1 MQSLEIKQVLNL
13 FKNNAK
19 NISFLDIRE
28 RREYVHGFAFGSVNC
43 PLSKFKYL
51 IKELVPDV
59 NTTLILIG
67 VKNINQK
74 DQIQKI
80 LKKLK
85 YDRSFFIKGDYKIW
99 KKKKFPLWA
108 GEYTFSKAFGEWIE
122 ITSNIKNLY
131 AKQLYKIHKKN
142 HNYLQIDARPKKEF
156 EKFSLPQ
163 SVQCSGGELPCY
175 INNTENLRKNYIVHC
190 AGRTRSIIAYQTLKD
205 FNFKNKKYVLNGGT
219 QNWVLNGFDRKF
231 KNRSKIKSIKINYKN
246 DLKLA
251 NSIAKKFKIPF
262 TQIMN
267 KQINSYNFQI
277 NSEIKNFKKIPGWKQ
292 VNATTLIQSTDKFI
306 SSTNTKVL
314 IFSNIPS
321 SAVFTVIWLRRMGYQ
336 AIWQKKNAHKIKK
349 NYKSTK
355 PDPTYFFPK
364 RHLGS
369 KSDSKGYLKWEHS
382 LIPTIKKWGC
392 KNPWLSANQKNL
404 SKVQHSIYKI
414 YKSFSLL
421 RI

>member
-13 FKNNAK
+13 LKNNTK

-28 RREYVHGFAFGSVNC
+28 RKEYVHGFAFGSVNC
-43 PLSKFKYL
+43 PFSKFKYL

-59 NTTLILIG
+59 NTILILIG
-67 VKNINQK
+67 IKNIYQK
-74 DQIQKI
+74 DKIQKI

-85 YDRSFFIKGDYKIW
+85 YDRSFILKGDYKIW
-99 KKKKFPLWA
+99 KKQKFPLWA

-131 AKQLYKIHKKN
+131 AKELYKIHKKN

-163 SVQCSGGELPCY
+163 SVQCSGGELPCF
-175 INNTENLRKNYIVHC
+175 INNKENLRKNFIVHC

-231 KNRSKIKSIKINYKN
+231 KNQSKIKSTKINYKD

-251 NSIAKKFKIPF
+251 HSIAKKFKIPC
-262 TQIMN
+262 TQTMN
-267 KQINSYNFQI
+267 KQTNSYNFQI

-306 SSTNTKVL
+306 SSTNTKIL

-336 AIWQKKNAHKIKK
+336 AIWQKKNARKIKK

-355 PDPTYFFPK
+355 PDSTYFFPK

-369 KSDSKGYLKWEHS
+369 KSDSKGYLEWEHS

-392 KNPWLSANQKNL
+392 KNPWLSANEKDL

-414 YKSFSLL
+414 YKNF
-421 RI
+421 

>member
-1 MQSLEIKQVLNL
+1 MQYLEIEQAIELL
-13 FKNNAK
+13 KNNKK

-28 RREYVHGFAFGSVNC
+28 RKQYIHGFAFGSVNC
-43 PLSKFKYL
+43 PFSKFKYL
-51 IKELVPDV
+51 IKELVPDL
-59 NTTLILIG
+59 NTNLILIG
-67 VKNINQK
+67 VKNNNQTN
-74 DQIQKI
+74 QIQKI
-80 LKKLK
+80 LTKFR
-85 YDRSFFIKGDYKIW
+85 YCRSYIIKGDYKNW
-99 KKKKFPLWA
+99 KKHKLPLWA

-131 AKQLYKIHKKN
+131 AKELNKIHKKN

-175 INNTENLRKNYIVHC
+175 LNNKENLKKNYIVHC

-205 FNFKNKKYVLNGGT
+205 FDFENKKYVLNGGT
-219 QNWVLNGFDRKF
+219 QNWVLNGYDRKF
-231 KNRSKIKSIKINYKN
+231 KNKSKIKSTKINYKD

-251 NSIAKKFKIPF
+251 NSVAKKFNIPS
-262 TQIMN
+262 TQIES
-267 KQINSYNFQI
+267 KQANSYNFQI
-277 NSEIKNFKKIPGWKQ
+277 NSEIKIFKKIPGWKR

-314 IFSNIPS
+314 IFSHIPS

-336 AIWQKKNAHKIKK
+336 AIWQKRNARNIKK

-355 PDPTYFFPK
+355 PDPTYFFPR

-369 KSDSKGYLKWEHS
+369 KSDSKGYLNWEHS

-392 KNPWLSANQKNL
+392 KNPWLSANQEDL
-404 SKVQHSIYKI
+404 SKVKHSIYKI
-414 YKSFSLL
+414 YKNF
-421 RI
+421 

>member
-1 MQSLEIKQVLNL
+1 MQYLEIEQAIKLL
-13 FKNNAK
+13 KNNKK

-28 RREYVHGFAFGSVNC
+28 RKQYVHGFAFGSVNC
-43 PLSKFKYL
+43 PFSKFKYL
-51 IKELVPDV
+51 IKELVPDL
-59 NTTLILIG
+59 NTNLILIG
-67 VKNINQK
+67 VKNKNQTN
-74 DQIQKI
+74 QIQKI
-80 LKKLK
+80 LTKFR
-85 YDRSFFIKGDYKIW
+85 YCRSYIIKGDYKNW
-99 KKKKFPLWA
+99 KKHKFPLWA

-131 AKQLYKIHKKN
+131 AKELNKIHKEN
-142 HNYLQIDARPKKEF
+142 HNYLQIDTRPKKEF

-175 INNTENLRKNYIVHC
+175 INNKENLKKNYIVHC

-205 FNFKNKKYVLNGGT
+205 FDFENKKYVLNGGT
-219 QNWVLNGFDRKF
+219 QNWVLNGYDRKF
-231 KNRSKIKSIKINYKN
+231 KNKSKIKSTKINYKD

-251 NSIAKKFKIPF
+251 NSVAKKFNIPS
-262 TQIMN
+262 TQIES
-267 KQINSYNFQI
+267 KQANSYNFQI
-277 NSEIKNFKKIPGWKQ
+277 NSEIKNFKKISGWKQ

-314 IFSNIPS
+314 IFSHIPS

-336 AIWQKKNAHKIKK
+336 AIWQKRNARNIKK

-355 PDPTYFFPK
+355 PDPTYFFPR

-369 KSDSKGYLKWEHS
+369 KSDSKGYLNWEHS

-392 KNPWLSANQKNL
+392 KNPWLSANQEDL
-404 SKVQHSIYKI
+404 SKVKHPIYKI
-414 YKSFSLL
+414 YKNF
-421 RI
+421 

>member
-1 MQSLEIKQVLNL
+1 MQYLEIEQAIKLL
-13 FKNNAK
+13 KNNKK

-28 RREYVHGFAFGSVNC
+28 RKQYVHGFAFGSVNC
-43 PLSKFKYL
+43 PFSKFKYL
-51 IKELVPDV
+51 IKELVPDL
-59 NTTLILIG
+59 NTNLILIG
-67 VKNINQK
+67 VKNNNQTN
-74 DQIQKI
+74 QIQKI
-80 LKKLK
+80 LTKFR
-85 YDRSFFIKGDYKIW
+85 YCRSYIIKGDYKNW
-99 KKKKFPLWA
+99 KKHKFPLWA

-122 ITSNIKNLY
+122 ITSNIKNIY
-131 AKQLYKIHKKN
+131 AKELNKIHKKN

-175 INNTENLRKNYIVHC
+175 INNKENLKKNYIVHC

-205 FNFKNKKYVLNGGT
+205 FDFENKKYVLNGGT
-219 QNWVLNGFDRKF
+219 QNWVLNGYDRKF
-231 KNRSKIKSIKINYKN
+231 NNKSKIKSTKINYKD

-251 NSIAKKFKIPF
+251 NTVAKKFNIPS
-262 TQIMN
+262 THIES
-267 KQINSYNFQI
+267 KQANSYNFQI

-314 IFSNIPS
+314 IFSHIPS

-336 AIWQKKNAHKIKK
+336 AIWQKRNALNIKK

-355 PDPTYFFPK
+355 PDPTYFFPR

-369 KSDSKGYLKWEHS
+369 KSDSKGYLNWEHS

-392 KNPWLSANQKNL
+392 KNPWLSANQEDL
-404 SKVQHSIYKI
+404 SKVKHSIYKI
-414 YKSFSLL
+414 YKNF
-421 RI
+421 

>member
-1 MQSLEIKQVLNL
+1 MQSLEIKQVLNIL
-13 FKNNAK
+13 KNNTK
-19 NISFLDIRE
+19 NISFLDIRK
-28 RREYVHGFAFGSVNC
+28 RKEYVYGFAFGSVNC
-43 PLSKFKYL
+43 PFSKFKYL
-51 IKELVPDV
+51 IKELVPDI

-74 DQIQKI
+74 NQIQKM

-85 YDRSFFIKGDYKIW
+85 YHRSFIIKGDYKIW
-99 KKKKFPLWA
+99 KKYKFPIWA

-122 ITSNIKNLY
+122 ITSTIKNLY
-131 AKQLYKIHKKN
+131 AKELYKIHNQN

-231 KNRSKIKSIKINYKN
+231 KNQSKITSTKINYKD

-251 NSIAKKFKIPF
+251 NSIVKKFKIPT

-267 KQINSYNFQI
+267 KKTNSYNFQI

-336 AIWQKKNAHKIKK
+336 AIWQKKNARKIKK

-355 PDPTYFFPK
+355 PDPTYFFTK

-369 KSDSKGYLKWEHS
+369 KTDSKGYLKWEHS

-392 KNPWLSANQKNL
+392 KNPWLSANQKDL
-404 SKVQHSIYKI
+404 RKVQHSIYKI
-414 YKSFSLL
+414 YKNF
-421 RI
+421 

>member
-13 FKNNAK
+13 LKNNTK

-28 RREYVHGFAFGSVNC
+28 RKQYVHGFAFGSVNC
-43 PLSKFKYL
+43 PFSKFKYL

-59 NTTLILIG
+59 NTILILIG
-67 VKNINQK
+67 IKNIYQK
-74 DQIQKI
+74 DKIQKI

-85 YDRSFFIKGDYKIW
+85 YDRSFILKGDYKIW
-99 KKKKFPLWA
+99 KKQKFPLWA

-131 AKQLYKIHKKN
+131 AKELYKIHKKN

-163 SVQCSGGELPCY
+163 SVQCSGGELPCF
-175 INNTENLRKNYIVHC
+175 INNKENLRKNFIVHC

-231 KNRSKIKSIKINYKN
+231 KNQSKIKSTKINYKD

-251 NSIAKKFKIPF
+251 HSIAKKFKIPS
-262 TQIMN
+262 TQTMN
-267 KQINSYNFQI
+267 KQTNSYNFQI

-306 SSTNTKVL
+306 SSTNTKIL

-336 AIWQKKNAHKIKK
+336 AIWQKKNARKIKK

-355 PDPTYFFPK
+355 PDSTYFFPK

-369 KSDSKGYLKWEHS
+369 KSDSKGYLEWEHS
-382 LIPTIKKWGC
+382 LIPTIRKWGC
-392 KNPWLSANQKNL
+392 KNPWLSANEKDL

-414 YKSFSLL
+414 YKNF
-421 RI
+421 

>member
-1 MQSLEIKQVLNL
+1 MQSLEIKRVLNL
-13 FKNNAK
+13 LKNNTK

-28 RREYVHGFAFGSVNC
+28 RKEYVHGFAFGSVNC
-43 PLSKFKYL
+43 PFSKFKYL

-67 VKNINQK
+67 IKNIYQK
-74 DQIQKI
+74 DKIQKI

-85 YDRSFFIKGDYKIW
+85 YDRSFILKGDYKIW
-99 KKKKFPLWA
+99 KKQKFPLWA

-131 AKQLYKIHKKN
+131 AKELYKIHKKN

-163 SVQCSGGELPCY
+163 SVQCSGGELPCF
-175 INNTENLRKNYIVHC
+175 INNKENLRKNFIVHC

-231 KNRSKIKSIKINYKN
+231 KNQSKIKSTKINYKD

-251 NSIAKKFKIPF
+251 HSIAKKFKIPC
-262 TQIMN
+262 TQTMN
-267 KQINSYNFQI
+267 KQTNSYNFQI

-292 VNATTLIQSTDKFI
+292 VDATTLIQSTDKFI
-306 SSTNTKVL
+306 SSTNTRVL

-321 SAVFTVIWLRRMGYQ
+321 SAVFAVIWLRRMGYQ
-336 AIWQKKNAHKIKK
+336 AIWQKSNARKIKK

-392 KNPWLSANQKNL
+392 KNPWLSANQKDL

-414 YKSFSLL
+414 YKRF
-421 RI
+421 

>member
-1 MQSLEIKQVLNL
+1 MQYLEIEQAIKLL
-13 FKNNAK
+13 KNNKK

-28 RREYVHGFAFGSVNC
+28 RKQYVHGFAFGSVNC
-43 PLSKFKYL
+43 PFSKFKYL
-51 IKELVPDV
+51 IKELVPDL
-59 NTTLILIG
+59 NTNLILIG
-67 VKNINQK
+67 VKNNNQTN
-74 DQIQKI
+74 QIQKI
-80 LKKLK
+80 LTKFR
-85 YDRSFFIKGDYKIW
+85 YCRSYIIKGDYKNW
-99 KKKKFPLWA
+99 KKHKFPLWA

-122 ITSNIKNLY
+122 ITSNIKNIY
-131 AKQLYKIHKKN
+131 AKELNKIHKKN

-175 INNTENLRKNYIVHC
+175 INNKENLKKNYIVHC

-205 FNFKNKKYVLNGGT
+205 FDFENKKYVLNGGT
-219 QNWVLNGFDRKF
+219 QNWVLNGYDRKF
-231 KNRSKIKSIKINYKN
+231 NNKSKIKSTKINYKD

-251 NSIAKKFKIPF
+251 NTVAKKFNIPL
-262 TQIMN
+262 THIES
-267 KQINSYNFQI
+267 KKANSYNFQI

-314 IFSNIPS
+314 IFSHIPS

-336 AIWQKKNAHKIKK
+336 AIWQKRNALNIKK

-355 PDPTYFFPK
+355 PDPTYFFPR

-369 KSDSKGYLKWEHS
+369 KSDSKGYLNWEHS

-392 KNPWLSANQKNL
+392 KNPWLSANREDL
-404 SKVQHSIYKI
+404 SKVKHSIYKI
-414 YKSFSLL
+414 YKNF
-421 RI
+421 

>member
-1 MQSLEIKQVLNL
+1 MQSLEIKQVLNIL
-13 FKNNAK
+13 KNNTK
-19 NISFLDIRE
+19 NISFLDIRK
-28 RREYVHGFAFGSVNC
+28 RKEYVYGFAFGSVNC
-43 PLSKFKYL
+43 PFSKFKYL
-51 IKELVPDV
+51 IKELVPDI

-74 DQIQKI
+74 NQIQKM

-85 YDRSFFIKGDYKIW
+85 YHRSFIIKGDYKIW
-99 KKKKFPLWA
+99 KKYKFPIWA

-122 ITSNIKNLY
+122 ITSTIKNLY
-131 AKQLYKIHKKN
+131 AKELYKIHNQN

-231 KNRSKIKSIKINYKN
+231 KNQSKITSTKINYKD

-251 NSIAKKFKIPF
+251 NSIVKKFKIPT

-267 KQINSYNFQI
+267 KKTNSYNFQI

-336 AIWQKKNAHKIKK
+336 AIWQKKNARKIKK

-392 KNPWLSANQKNL
+392 KNPWLSANQKDL

-414 YKSFSLL
+414 YKNF
-421 RI
+421 

>member
-1 MQSLEIKQVLNL
+1 MRSLEIKQVLNL
-13 FKNNAK
+13 LKNNTK
-19 NISFLDIRE
+19 NVSFLDIRE
-28 RREYVHGFAFGSVNC
+28 RKHYVHGFAFGSVNC
-43 PLSKFKYL
+43 PFSKFKYL
-51 IKELVPDV
+51 IKELVPDI

-67 VKNINQK
+67 VKNINQQ

-85 YDRSFFIKGDYKIW
+85 YDKSFIIKGDYKIW
-99 KKKKFPLWA
+99 KKQKFPLWA

-131 AKQLYKIHKKN
+131 AKELYKIHKKK

-163 SVQCSGGELPCY
+163 SVQCSGGELPCF
-175 INNTENLRKNYIVHC
+175 INNKENLRKNYIVHC

-231 KNRSKIKSIKINYKN
+231 KNQSKITSTKINYKN

-251 NSIAKKFKIPF
+251 NSIAKKFKIPS

-267 KQINSYNFQI
+267 KQTNCYNFQV

-306 SSTNTKVL
+306 SSTNTKIL

-336 AIWQKKNAHKIKK
+336 AIWQKKNARKIKK

-355 PDPTYFFPK
+355 PDSTYFFPK

-392 KNPWLSANQKNL
+392 KNPWLSANEKDL

-414 YKSFSLL
+414 YKSF
-421 RI
+421 

>member
-1 MQSLEIKQVLNL
+1 MRSLEIKQVLNL
-13 FKNNAK
+13 LKNNTK
-19 NISFLDIRE
+19 NVSFLDIRE
-28 RREYVHGFAFGSVNC
+28 RKQYVHGFAFGSVNC
-43 PLSKFKYL
+43 PFSKFKYL
-51 IKELVPDV
+51 IKELVPDI

-67 VKNINQK
+67 VKNINQQ

-80 LKKLK
+80 LKKFK
-85 YDRSFFIKGDYKIW
+85 YHKSFIIKGDYKIW
-99 KKKKFPLWA
+99 KKQKFPLWA

-131 AKQLYKIHKKN
+131 AKELYKIHKKK

-163 SVQCSGGELPCY
+163 SVQCSGGELPCF
-175 INNTENLRKNYIVHC
+175 INNKENLRKNYIVHC

-231 KNRSKIKSIKINYKN
+231 KNQSKITSTKINYKN

-251 NSIAKKFKIPF
+251 NSIAKKFKIPS

-267 KQINSYNFQI
+267 KQTNCYNFQV

-306 SSTNTKVL
+306 SSTNTKILV
-314 IFSNIPS
+314 FSNIPS

-336 AIWQKKNAHKIKK
+336 AIWQKKNARKIKK

-355 PDPTYFFPK
+355 PDSTYFFPK

-392 KNPWLSANQKNL
+392 KNPWLSANQKDL

-414 YKSFSLL
+414 YKSF
-421 RI
+421 

>member
-1 MQSLEIKQVLNL
+1 MET
-13 FKNNAK
+13 
-19 NISFLDIRE
+19 
-28 RREYVHGFAFGSVNC
+28 
-43 PLSKFKYL
+43 SKFEYL
-51 IKELVPDV
+51 IKELVPDL
-59 NTTLILIG
+59 NATLILIG

-74 DQIQKI
+74 NQIQKI

-85 YDRSFFIKGDYKIW
+85 YHRSFIIKGDYKIW
-99 KKKKFPLWA
+99 KKYKFPLWA
-108 GEYTFSKAFGEWIE
+108 GEYTSSKAFGEWVE

-131 AKQLYKIHKKN
+131 AKELYRIHKKK

-163 SVQCSGGELPCY
+163 SVQCSGGELPCF
-175 INNTENLRKNYIVHC
+175 INNKENLRKNFIVHC

-231 KNRSKIKSIKINYKN
+231 KNQSKIKSTKINYKD

-251 NSIAKKFKIPF
+251 HSIAKKFKIPS
-262 TQIMN
+262 TQTMN
-267 KQINSYNFQI
+267 KQTNSYNFQI

-306 SSTNTKVL
+306 SSTNTKIL

-336 AIWQKKNAHKIKK
+336 AIWQKKNARKIKK

-355 PDPTYFFPK
+355 PDSTYFFPK

-369 KSDSKGYLKWEHS
+369 KSDSKGYLEWEHS
-382 LIPTIKKWGC
+382 LIPTIRKWGC
-392 KNPWLSANQKNL
+392 KNPWLSANEKDL

-414 YKSFSLL
+414 YKNF
-421 RI
+421 

>member
-1 MQSLEIKQVLNL
+1 MQYLEIEQAIKLL
-13 FKNNAK
+13 KNNKK

-28 RREYVHGFAFGSVNC
+28 RKQYVHGFAFGSVNC
-43 PLSKFKYL
+43 PFSKFKYL
-51 IKELVPDV
+51 IKELVPDL
-59 NTTLILIG
+59 NTNLILIG
-67 VKNINQK
+67 VKNKNQTN
-74 DQIQKI
+74 QIQKI
-80 LKKLK
+80 LTKFR
-85 YDRSFFIKGDYKIW
+85 YCRSYIIKGDYKNW
-99 KKKKFPLWA
+99 KKHKLPLWA

-131 AKQLYKIHKKN
+131 AKELNKIHKEN
-142 HNYLQIDARPKKEF
+142 HNYLQIDTRPKKEF

-175 INNTENLRKNYIVHC
+175 INNKENLKKNYIVHC

-205 FNFKNKKYVLNGGT
+205 FDFENKKYVLNGGT
-219 QNWVLNGFDRKF
+219 QNWVLNGYDRKF
-231 KNRSKIKSIKINYKN
+231 KNKSKIKSTKINYKD

-251 NSIAKKFKIPF
+251 NSVAKKFNIPS
-262 TQIMN
+262 THIES
-267 KQINSYNFQI
+267 KQANSYNFQI

-314 IFSNIPS
+314 IFSHIPS

-336 AIWQKKNAHKIKK
+336 AIWQKRNARNIKK

-355 PDPTYFFPK
+355 PDPTYFFPR

-369 KSDSKGYLKWEHS
+369 KSDSKGYLNWEHS

-392 KNPWLSANQKNL
+392 KNPWLSANQEDL
-404 SKVQHSIYKI
+404 SKVKHPIYKI
-414 YKSFSLL
+414 YKNF
-421 RI
+421 

>member
-1 MQSLEIKQVLNL
+1 MQYLEIEQAIKLL
-13 FKNNAK
+13 KNNKK

-28 RREYVHGFAFGSVNC
+28 RKQYVHGFAFGSVNC
-43 PLSKFKYL
+43 PFSKFKYL
-51 IKELVPDV
+51 IKELVPDL
-59 NTTLILIG
+59 NTNLILIG
-67 VKNINQK
+67 VKNNNQTN
-74 DQIQKI
+74 QIQKI
-80 LKKLK
+80 LTKFR
-85 YDRSFFIKGDYKIW
+85 YCRSYIIKGDYKNW
-99 KKKKFPLWA
+99 KKHKFPLWA

-131 AKQLYKIHKKN
+131 AKELNKIHKKN

-175 INNTENLRKNYIVHC
+175 INNKENLKKNYIVHC

-205 FNFKNKKYVLNGGT
+205 FDFENKKYVLNGGT
-219 QNWVLNGFDRKF
+219 QNWVLNGYDRKF
-231 KNRSKIKSIKINYKN
+231 NNKSKIKSTKINYKD

-251 NSIAKKFKIPF
+251 NSVAKKFNIPS
-262 TQIMN
+262 TQIES
-267 KQINSYNFQI
+267 KQANSYNFQI

-314 IFSNIPS
+314 IFSHIPS

-336 AIWQKKNAHKIKK
+336 AIWQKRNALNIKK

-355 PDPTYFFPK
+355 PDPTYFFPR

-369 KSDSKGYLKWEHS
+369 KSDSKGYLNWEHS

-392 KNPWLSANQKNL
+392 KNPWLSANQEDL
-404 SKVQHSIYKI
+404 SKVKHSIYKI
-414 YKSFSLL
+414 YKNF
-421 RI
+421 

>member
-1 MQSLEIKQVLNL
+1 MQSLEIKHVLNL
-13 FKNNAK
+13 FKNNTK
-19 NISFLDIRE
+19 NLSFLDIRE
-28 RREYVHGFAFGSVNC
+28 RKQYVHGFAFGSVNC

-51 IKELVPDV
+51 IKELAPDL

-67 VKNINQK
+67 VKNTNQRNK
-74 DQIQKI
+74 IQKI

-85 YDRSFFIKGDYKIW
+85 YHRSFIIKGDYKIW
-99 KKKKFPLWA
+99 KKYKFPFWA
-108 GEYTFSKAFGEWIE
+108 GEYTSSKAFGEWIE
-122 ITSNIKNLY
+122 ITSKIKNLY
-131 AKQLYKIHKKN
+131 AKELYKIHKKN

-163 SVQCSGGELPCY
+163 SIQCSGGELPCY
-175 INNTENLRKNYIVHC
+175 INNAENLRKNYIVHC
-190 AGRTRSIIAYQTLKD
+190 AGRTRSIIAYQTLRD

-231 KNRSKIKSIKINYKN
+231 KNQSKIKSTKINYKD

-251 NSIAKKFKIPF
+251 NSIAKKFKIPS

-267 KQINSYNFQI
+267 KQTNSYNFQI

-321 SAVFTVIWLRRMGYQ
+321 SAIFTVIWLRRMGYQ
-336 AIWQKKNAHKIKK
+336 AIWQKSNARKIKK

-392 KNPWLSANQKNL
+392 KNPWLSANQKDL
-404 SKVQHSIYKI
+404 SKVQHPIYKI
-414 YKSFSLL
+414 YKNF
-421 RI
+421 

>member
-1 MQSLEIKQVLNL
+1 MQYLEIEQAIKLL
-13 FKNNAK
+13 KNNKK

-28 RREYVHGFAFGSVNC
+28 RKQYVHGFAFGSVNC
-43 PLSKFKYL
+43 PFSKFKYL
-51 IKELVPDV
+51 IKELVPDL
-59 NTTLILIG
+59 NTNLILIG
-67 VKNINQK
+67 VKNNNQTN
-74 DQIQKI
+74 QIQKI
-80 LKKLK
+80 LTKFR
-85 YDRSFFIKGDYKIW
+85 YCRSYIIKGDYKNW
-99 KKKKFPLWA
+99 KKHKFPLWA

-131 AKQLYKIHKKN
+131 AKELNKIHKKN

-175 INNTENLRKNYIVHC
+175 INNKENLKKNYIVHC

-205 FNFKNKKYVLNGGT
+205 FDFENKKYVLNGGT
-219 QNWVLNGFDRKF
+219 QNWVLNGYDRKF
-231 KNRSKIKSIKINYKN
+231 NNKSKIKSTKINYKD

-251 NSIAKKFKIPF
+251 NSVAKKFNIPS
-262 TQIMN
+262 TQIVS
-267 KQINSYNFQI
+267 KQANSYNFQI

-314 IFSNIPS
+314 IFSHIPS

-336 AIWQKKNAHKIKK
+336 AIWQKRNALNIKK

-355 PDPTYFFPK
+355 PDPTYFFPR

-369 KSDSKGYLKWEHS
+369 KSDSKGYLNWEHS
-382 LIPTIKKWGC
+382 LIPAIKKWGC
-392 KNPWLSANQKNL
+392 KNPWLSANQEDL
-404 SKVQHSIYKI
+404 SKVKHSIYKI
-414 YKSFSLL
+414 YKNF
-421 RI
+421 

>member
-1 MQSLEIKQVLNL
+1 MQSLEIKQVLNIL
-13 FKNNAK
+13 KNNTK
-19 NISFLDIRE
+19 NISFLDIRK
-28 RREYVHGFAFGSVNC
+28 RKEYVYGFAFGSVNC
-43 PLSKFKYL
+43 PFSKFKYL
-51 IKELVPDV
+51 IKELVPDI

-74 DQIQKI
+74 NQIQKM

-85 YDRSFFIKGDYKIW
+85 YHRSFIIKGDYKIW
-99 KKKKFPLWA
+99 KKYKFPIWA

-122 ITSNIKNLY
+122 ITSTIKNLY
-131 AKQLYKIHKKN
+131 AKELYKIHNQN

-219 QNWVLNGFDRKF
+219 QNWVLNRFERKF
-231 KNRSKIKSIKINYKN
+231 KNHSKIKSTKINYKN

-251 NSIAKKFKIPF
+251 NSIAKKFKIPS
-262 TQIMN
+262 TRIMN
-267 KQINSYNFQI
+267 KQTNSYNFQI

-336 AIWQKKNAHKIKK
+336 AIWQKKNARKIKK

-392 KNPWLSANQKNL
+392 KNPWLSANQKDL

-414 YKSFSLL
+414 YKNF
-421 RI
+421 

>member
-1 MQSLEIKQVLNL
+1 MQSLEIKRVLNL
-13 FKNNAK
+13 LKNNTK

-28 RREYVHGFAFGSVNC
+28 RKEYVHGFAFGSVNC
-43 PLSKFKYL
+43 PFSKFKYL

-67 VKNINQK
+67 IKNIYQK
-74 DQIQKI
+74 DKIQKI

-85 YDRSFFIKGDYKIW
+85 YDRSFILKGDYKIW
-99 KKKKFPLWA
+99 KKQKFPLWA

-131 AKQLYKIHKKN
+131 AKELYKIHKKN

-163 SVQCSGGELPCY
+163 SVQCSGGELPCF
-175 INNTENLRKNYIVHC
+175 INNKENLRKNFIVHC

-231 KNRSKIKSIKINYKN
+231 KNQSKIKSTKINYKD

-251 NSIAKKFKIPF
+251 HSIAKKFKIPS
-262 TQIMN
+262 TQTMN
-267 KQINSYNFQI
+267 KQTNSYNFQI

-292 VNATTLIQSTDKFI
+292 VDATTLIQSTDKFI
-306 SSTNTKVL
+306 SSTNTRVL

-321 SAVFTVIWLRRMGYQ
+321 SAVFAVIWLRRMGYQ
-336 AIWQKKNAHKIKK
+336 AIWQKSNARKIKK

-392 KNPWLSANQKNL
+392 KNPWLSANQKDL

-414 YKSFSLL
+414 YKSF
-421 RI
+421 

>member
-13 FKNNAK
+13 LKNNTK

-28 RREYVHGFAFGSVNC
+28 RKEYVHGFAFGSVNC
-43 PLSKFKYL
+43 PFSKFKYL

-67 VKNINQK
+67 IKNINQK
-74 DQIQKI
+74 TRIQKI

-85 YDRSFFIKGDYKIW
+85 YRRSFIIKGDYKIW
-99 KKKKFPLWA
+99 KKNKFPLWA

-131 AKQLYKIHKKN
+131 AKELYKIHKKN

-231 KNRSKIKSIKINYKN
+231 KNQSKITSIKINYKN
-246 DLKLA
+246 DFKLA
-251 NSIAKKFKIPF
+251 NSIAKKFKIPS

-267 KQINSYNFQI
+267 KETNCYNFQI

-306 SSTNTKVL
+306 SSTNTKIL

-336 AIWQKKNAHKIKK
+336 AIWQKKNARKIKK

-355 PDPTYFFPK
+355 PDSTYFFPK

-392 KNPWLSANQKNL
+392 KNPWLSANQKDL

-414 YKSFSLL
+414 YKSF
-421 RI
+421 

>member
-1 MQSLEIKQVLNL
+1 MQSLDIKQALSL
-13 FKNNAK
+13 LKNNTK

-28 RREYVHGFAFGSVNC
+28 RKEYVHGSAFGSVNC
-43 PLSKFKYL
+43 PFSKFKFL
-51 IKELVPDV
+51 INELVPDK
-59 NTTLILIG
+59 NTKIILIG

-74 DQIQKI
+74 KQIQKI

-85 YDRSFFIKGDYKIW
+85 YHKSFIIKGDYKIW
-99 KKKKFPLWA
+99 KKYKFPFWA

-131 AKQLYKIHKKN
+131 AKELYKIHKKN

-231 KNRSKIKSIKINYKN
+231 NNQSKIKSTKINYKD

-251 NSIAKKFKIPF
+251 NSIAKKFKIPS
-262 TQIMN
+262 TQTMN
-267 KQINSYNFQI
+267 KQTNSYNFQI

-306 SSTNTKVL
+306 SSTNTRVL

-321 SAVFTVIWLRRMGYQ
+321 SAVFAVIWLRRMGYQ
-336 AIWQKKNAHKIKK
+336 AIWQKSNARKIKK

-369 KSDSKGYLKWEHS
+369 KTDSKGYLKWEHS

-392 KNPWLSANQKNL
+392 KNPWLSANQKDL

-414 YKSFSLL
+414 YKSF
-421 RI
+421 

>member
-13 FKNNAK
+13 FKNNTK

-28 RREYVHGFAFGSVNC
+28 RKEYVHGFAFGSVNC
-43 PLSKFKYL
+43 PFSKFKYL
-51 IKELVPDV
+51 IKELVPDI
-59 NTTLILIG
+59 NTTIILIG

-74 DQIQKI
+74 TQIQKI

-85 YDRSFFIKGDYKIW
+85 YDRSFIIKGDYKIW
-99 KKKKFPLWA
+99 KKYKFPLWA

-131 AKQLYKIHKKN
+131 AKELYKIHKKN

-175 INNTENLRKNYIVHC
+175 INNKENLRKNYIVHC

-231 KNRSKIKSIKINYKN
+231 KNQSKIKSTKINYKD

-251 NSIAKKFKIPF
+251 NSIAKKFKIPS

-267 KQINSYNFQI
+267 KQTNCYNFQI

-336 AIWQKKNAHKIKK
+336 AIWQKKNARKIKK

-392 KNPWLSANQKNL
+392 KNPWLSANQKRLKQSSTFNL
-404 SKVQHSIYKI
+404 
-414 YKSFSLL
+414 
-421 RI
+421 

>member
-13 FKNNAK
+13 FKNKTK

-28 RREYVHGFAFGSVNC
+28 KKQYVHGFAFGSVNC
-43 PLSKFKYL
+43 PFSKFKYL
-51 IKELVPDV
+51 IKELVPDL
-59 NTTLILIG
+59 NATLILIG

-74 DQIQKI
+74 NQIQKI

-85 YDRSFFIKGDYKIW
+85 YHRSFIIKGDYKIW
-99 KKKKFPLWA
+99 KKYKFPLWA
-108 GEYTFSKAFGEWIE
+108 GEYTSSKAFGEWVE

-131 AKQLYKIHKKN
+131 AKELHKIHKKN

-175 INNTENLRKNYIVHC
+175 INNKENLRKNYIVHC

-231 KNRSKIKSIKINYKN
+231 KNQSKIKLTKINYKD

-251 NSIAKKFKIPF
+251 NSIAKKFKIPS

-267 KQINSYNFQI
+267 KQTNSYNFQI
-277 NSEIKNFKKIPGWKQ
+277 NSEIQNFKKIPGWKQ

-306 SSTNTKVL
+306 SSTNTRVL

-336 AIWQKKNAHKIKK
+336 AIWQKKNARKIKK

-392 KNPWLSANQKNL
+392 KNPWLSANQKDL

-414 YKSFSLL
+414 YKSF
-421 RI
+421 

>member
-13 FKNNAK
+13 FKNNSK

-28 RREYVHGFAFGSVNC
+28 RKEYVHGFAFGSVNC

-51 IKELVPDV
+51 IKELVPDK
-59 NTTLILIG
+59 NTKIILIG

-85 YDRSFFIKGDYKIW
+85 YNRSFFIKGDYKIW
-99 KKKKFPLWA
+99 KKYKFPLWA

-131 AKQLYKIHKKN
+131 AKELYKIHKKN

-175 INNTENLRKNYIVHC
+175 INNKENLRKNYIVHC

-231 KNRSKIKSIKINYKN
+231 KNRSKIKSIKINYKD

-251 NSIAKKFKIPF
+251 NSIAKKFKIPT
-262 TQIMN
+262 TQIIN
-267 KQINSYNFQI
+267 KQTNCYNFQI

-306 SSTNTKVL
+306 SSTNTKIL

-336 AIWQKKNAHKIKK
+336 AIWQKKNARKIKK

-355 PDPTYFFPK
+355 PDSTYFFPK

-392 KNPWLSANQKNL
+392 KNPWLSANQKDL

-414 YKSFSLL
+414 YKSF
-421 RI
+421 

>member
-1 MQSLEIKQVLNL
+1 MQSLEIKQVLNIL
-13 FKNNAK
+13 KNNTK
-19 NISFLDIRE
+19 NISFLDIRK
-28 RREYVHGFAFGSVNC
+28 RKEYVYGFAFGSVNC
-43 PLSKFKYL
+43 PFSKFKYL
-51 IKELVPDV
+51 IKELVPDI

-74 DQIQKI
+74 NQIQKM

-85 YDRSFFIKGDYKIW
+85 YHRSFIIKGDYKIW
-99 KKKKFPLWA
+99 KKYKFPLWA

-122 ITSNIKNLY
+122 ITSTIKNLY
-131 AKQLYKIHKKN
+131 AKELYKIHNQN

-205 FNFKNKKYVLNGGT
+205 FNFKNKKYVINGGT

-231 KNRSKIKSIKINYKN
+231 KNQSKITSTKINYKD

-251 NSIAKKFKIPF
+251 NSVAKKFNIPS
-262 TQIMN
+262 TRIMN
-267 KQINSYNFQI
+267 KQTNSYNFQI

-336 AIWQKKNAHKIKK
+336 AIWQKKNARKIKK

-392 KNPWLSANQKNL
+392 KNPWLSANQKDL
-404 SKVQHSIYKI
+404 SKVQHPIYKI
-414 YKSFSLL
+414 YKNF
-421 RI
+421 